1 MNNTMMQMLQS
12 LKSNPMQF
20 ILQNRFNVPANILNN
35 PEAMLNHLL
44 STGQISQQ
52 RVNMAYQMMNQYK

>member
-1 MNNTMMQMLQS
+1 MNNTMMQMMQS